1 MAVRPQKANRE
12 RVLAC
17 LLTQNAT
24 QRQIVEQTGLGAATV
39 WRWLDDLVEAKEA
52 HIRAYRPQEHGGPS
66 IAVYAR
72 GPKPRTLHVR
82 KPKAMSDLKRTQEYR
97 RRMRKSGD
105 WEETLRRRRG
115 DYWLKKGVPAIDP
128 ITAALFGR

>member
-1 MAVRPQKANRE
+1 MAIRPQKANRE

-24 QRQIVEQTGLGAATV
+24 QRQIVEQTGLGTATV

-52 HIRAYRPQEHGGPS
+52 HIRAYKSQDKGGPL
-66 IAVYAR
+66 IVVYAH
-72 GPKPRTLHVR
+72 GPKPRNLYVR
-82 KPKAMSDLKRTQEYR
+82 KPKVMSDLERTREYR

-105 WEETLRRRRG
+105 WEETLRRRRD
-115 DYWLKKGVPAIDP
+115 DYWRKKGVPAIDP